1 MENYT
6 FLKFLKIKK
15 KQIKEK
21 IKYLKTQYG
30 GVDTI
35 NLKHVQL
42 ELLKLKNQLK
52 SIKSKQIDTL
62 INPYEQF
69 RTQIDSINESI
80 KKANTLPNANS
91 EIMNQITEL
100 KIVIDNSIDD
110 YTKIQTEKQFTY
122 VGEAIDSN
130 QITQIFDTY
139 IKDSD
144 QAIGEIKKT
153 LQSKSNKQIKETIL
167 QIEKKI
173 DEYTNFKEQF
183 NKIFKELEK
192 KIKQME
198 EITNVQI
205 DKNTQCE
212 TIPEDGDTIIN
223 VDKISINQ
231 INELETELDNEVEK
245 EINKD
250 VDGRQLIGSDFLQPG
265 FNNKYYKQFSEN
277 SIDKNIINLHN
288 EWLEIVKNYK
298 NKLENKIKYKK
309 NILIGGGKKDEGGVS
324 GVGGVSGDGGISG
337 GVGGV
342 SGVSDVVDDGG
353 DGGVSG
359 VSGDGGDGD
368 GGDDDKTSIFNLIEQ
383 LRKYEKLVR
392 EFKLLNFKII
402 KLVKRYNIRY
412 SQFFNFQKYIVNYVS
427 LRITEG
433 GYSYYKYI
441 SKGSISFFDSLL
453 TGLNNI
459 LEKFNNY
466 SSLSVDDVNFLK
478 KPKIKLFYARHY
490 FMIKILQK
498 FFSQLY
504 TLWDEKQRDSNPNT
518 RKSWDLSKQIKTDK
532 YNLKYF
538 FLFNI
543 FEEIL
548 MEYYMTLPAVANYI
562 RINYIRDEPGM
573 NIIFEKKN
581 KNHLNVDALTKCK
594 EDQADGISK
603 IKFVEIFDPEN
614 FKENS
619 SIPLYMGLSYTL
631 KKGKSILILTYGYS
645 GVGKSYTL
653 FGSPKNKD
661 TEGPV
666 QGMLQET
673 LKNLGSGVNIEVK
686 IFELYGLG
694 VPYKFY
700 WEDTTKFCHFIYA
713 YKILESTDKTLPQI
727 EIIKYDKNDFPT
739 YLDKNANY
747 NKLNN
752 NTIDNFTNIINR
764 IDDIRKEQGRI
775 KSTLNNPESSRSIM
789 IYDFKIDFGKEDGK
803 SKPVNFVVMD
813 LPGKEDIY
821 QTYCRN
827 EDPNF
832 KLKDDFIKHKTV
844 KVSIYDIAK
853 EKEARAKAAKAV
865 STKVVSTKAVST
877 KAVSVSA
884 SASAS
889 AAQPV
894 KPNVY
899 KVESELT
906 KKFYNS
912 EIVKSMMYS
921 NPLWLSMIPEIAEQ
935 FDSEQFT
942 ESKFDIKKLF
952 DPPSEY
958 SMKELES
965 YNVYEIPPNP
975 AQFIKKDKPTKHLA
989 TNFFN
994 DKDKDKDD
1002 IPISK
1007 EKLKEKIIS
1016 KEGQDALLRVRGLGE
1031 RALFKMVKLIK
1042 DGHLD
1047 KLGEKLNNMLEN
1059 ETARQK
1065 KYGYAGLEAIYINE
1079 NILGLLQILANKVQK
1094 IKGNSNDIEVVCLQ
1108 EEKYKTIIRD
1118 YKFDRPIG
1126 FKSDKNE
1133 KMITDNEFFSQIEYL
1148 NRVEKNHTL
1157 KIIKNTESNINSN
1170 SNKKTPSFNLDNVY
1184 DNMFRNNNVENIK
1197 DFREEEIKELIQNY
1211 DYNKI
1216 FNIKDPPIKKILEP
1230 YLETIDNFY
1239 LFFVVTN
1246 NKKIKKDSNGAEQL
1260 IDTCDKQMQL
1270 LWDTRHFMSVIGE
1283 ENPTGIKCE

>member
-139 IKDSD
+139 IKDSN
-144 QAIGEIKKT
+144 QVIGEIKKT
-153 LQSKSNKQIKETIL
+153 LKSKSNKQIKETIL
-167 QIEKKI
+167 QIQEKI
-173 DEYTNFKEQF
+173 IEYTKFKEQF
-183 NKIFKELEK
+183 SKIFKELEK

-205 DKNTQCE
+205 DKNTQCDK
-212 TIPEDGDTIIN
+212 IPEDGNTIIN

-231 INELETELDNEVEK
+231 INELETALDNEVEK
-245 EINKD
+245 EIKEQ
-250 VDGRQLIGSDFLQPG
+250 VDDRQLISPDFLKTG
-265 FNNKYYKQFSEN
+265 FINNKYYKQFSEN

-309 NILIGGGKKDEGGVS
+309 NILIGGAKKDEGGVG
-324 GVGGVSGDGGISG
+324 GVGGGVDDGSISGIVSGDGGVSD
-337 GVGGV
+337 GGV
-342 SGVSDVVDDGG
+342 SDGGDG
-353 DGGVSG
+353 DGGVS
-359 VSGDGGDGD
+359 D

-383 LRKYEKLVR
+383 LKKYEKLVR

-478 KPKIKLFYARHY
+478 TPKIKLFYARHY

-498 FFSQLY
+498 FFFQLY

-518 RKSWDLSKQIKTDK
+518 KKSWDLSKQINTDK
-532 YNLKYF
+532 YNPKYF

-562 RINYIRDEPGM
+562 RINYIREEPDM
-573 NIIFEKKN
+573 SITFEKQN
-581 KNHLNVDALTKCK
+581 KNQLNVGTLAKCK
-594 EDQADGISK
+594 LDQAEDISK

-661 TEGPV
+661 TDGPV

-713 YKILESTDKTLPQI
+713 YTIVESIDKTQAPQI
-727 EIIKYDKNDFPT
+727 DIKDYKKEEFNA
-739 YLDKNANY
+739 YLDKTANY

-789 IYDFKIDFGKEDGK
+789 IYDFKIDFGKEDK
-803 SKPVNFVVMD
+803 KNKPVNFVVMD

-821 QTYCRN
+821 QTYCKN
-827 EDPNF
+827 DDPNF
-832 KLKDDFIKHKTV
+832 ELKEEFIKYKTV
-844 KVSIYDIAK
+844 KVSKYDIAK
-853 EKEARAKAAKAV
+853 EKEARAKAAAAAKAV
-865 STKVVSTKAVST
+865 SAKAVSAKALSPSALT
-877 KAVSVSA
+877 KTEL
-884 SASAS
+884 
-889 AAQPV
+889 QV
-894 KPNVY
+894 KPPKFY
-899 KVESELT
+899 TVESKLT
-906 KKFYNS
+906 QEIYNS

-942 ESKFDIKKLF
+942 TNEYDIKKLF
-952 DPPSEY
+952 DIS
-958 SMKELES
+958 SNHTMNELDI
-965 YNVYEIPPNP
+965 YNVFDVKDKETGEMVPK
-975 AQFIKKDKPTKHLA
+975 FIKREKPTKHTA
-989 TNFFN
+989 YNFFS
-994 DKDKDKDD
+994 DKVKDKDD
-1002 IPISK
+1002 ISISK
-1007 EKLKEKIIS
+1007 EPKEKIIS
-1016 KEGQDALLRVRGLGE
+1016 KEGRDALLRVRGLGE

-1042 DGHLD
+1042 DGTLE

-1059 ETARQK
+1059 ESAREK

-1094 IKGNSNDIEVVCLQ
+1094 IKGNTNDIEVVCLQ

-1118 YKFDRPIG
+1118 HGYDRPIG
-1126 FKSDKNE
+1126 FTSDNNE

-1148 NRVEKNHTL
+1148 NRVEKYYTN
-1157 KIIKNTESNINSN
+1157 IIIRNTESNITNS
-1170 SNKKTPSFNLDNVY
+1170 SKSIKKNPSFNLDNVY
-1184 DNMFRNNNVENIK
+1184 DNMFRNNVEDIK
-1197 DFREEEIKELIQNY
+1197 DFRTKEIKELIQNY

-1246 NKKIKKDSNGAEQL
+1246 NKKIKKNPDGTNQL

-1283 ENPTGIKCE
+1283 DNPTGIKCE